1 MTGDYPLDK
10 VREGEHY
17 TLFPEY
23 GWWFYSVEGG
33 SMNKVNQY
41 LFYEFGAA
49 LRPLRDLTESQ
60 TYMSAIFTVIRAQ
73 MALRKLLAE
82 TSHVP
87 LRLSKSA
94 ANSLDSALDELI
106 DVPKKKEA
114 AEGEQPEYDWEQK
127 IDAGKTKKVLKKL
140 DELETVFSMEAV
152 GLDVYAVTQK
162 AGYSTDTLV
171 QHGEEIIPEEIRDY
185 MPEYALKELHEAGRC
200 LVFDL
205 PTAAGFH
212 MMRSVESVL
221 HSYWDVI
228 SGGKPRPTLQNGAD
242 APMGTYINQVENEGA
257 DKIVTGVLK
266 QIKDLHRNPLM
277 HPDAVLNINEAIVLL
292 GVVSSAI
299 MAMAEE
305 MKKKGANPASAA
317 LAPSAPASAQ
327 ATP

>member
-1 MTGDYPLDK
+1 
-10 VREGEHY
+10 
-17 TLFPEY
+17 
-23 GWWFYSVEGG
+23 
-33 SMNKVNQY
+33 MNKVNQY

-49 LRPLRDLTESQ
+49 LRELKDLKEGQ
-60 TYMSAIFTVIRAQ
+60 TYMGALITVIHAQ
-73 MALRKLLAE
+73 MALRKFLAE

-87 LRLSKSA
+87 LKLSKSA
-94 ANSLDSALDELI
+94 ANSLQATLRELI
-106 DVPKKKEA
+106 DVPKKEA
-114 AEGEQPEYDWEQK
+114 KEGEEEEFDWDKK
-127 IDAGKTKKVLKKL
+127 IEGSKIKKALKKL

-152 GLDVYAVTQK
+152 GLDVYAVAQK

-228 SGGKPRPTLQNGAD
+228 SGGKPRPTLQSGAD

-277 HPDAVLNINEAIVLL
+277 HPDAVLNMNEAIVLL

-299 MAMAEE
+299 MAMIEE
-305 MKKKGANPASAA
+305 MKKKGASPTSAA
-317 LAPSAPASAQ
+317 PSPSSSASAQ
-327 ATP
+327 AVP